1 MKRNLTV
8 RETLMISSMLFGMF
22 FGAGNMIFPA
32 ALGVSAGNNILYA
45 FGGMFLT
52 AVGLPL
58 LAVAALGITRT
69 GSVLEI
75 GAKVSGKFGLLFSLL
90 LYLTIGPLFAVPR
103 CASTSFAI
111 GAVSFGD
118 GFDSAVALAVFSLL
132 FFAAVFVFS
141 RHPGGLM
148 TWIGKYLNPLFL
160 LLLFCL
166 IAAAL
171 LQPVSPLAAA
181 VPSGKYLQAGP
192 AFAGGFLEGYNTLDA
207 LAGLAF
213 GIVVVDAVR
222 ASGVEEANAV
232 AGATIRAGFFSCLLM
247 GFVYLLLS
255 VVSAQSAPLCG
266 DCKNGSE
273 ILGVIAH
280 HYFGSGGALLLFAI
294 VTMACL
300 KTAIGLV
307 TSCAE
312 AFVQMFPGGPGYRFW
327 SMVFILASMLI
338 ANLGLTTI
346 VTWCVPVLMFLY
358 PLAIALILLAIL
370 GEWLKFGKAVYL
382 SVMSLTAAEA
392 AFDFAHTMI
401 PLLREGSSLR
411 PLFLWASGLAAEY
424 LPFFAEGL
432 GWLAPVLAGLLLGML
447 LDKWEKEDSR

>member
-1 MKRNLTV
+1 
-8 RETLMISSMLFGMF
+8 MISSMLFGMF

-32 ALGVSAGNNILYA
+32 SLGIAAGDNILYA

-58 LAVAALGITRT
+58 LAVAALGITKT
-69 GSVLEI
+69 SSVLEI

-111 GAVSFGD
+111 GAVAFGD
-118 GFDSAVALAVFSLL
+118 RVDPAVGLAVFSLL
-132 FFAAVFVFS
+132 FFAAVFVIS

-160 LLLFCL
+160 ALLFCL
-166 IAAAL
+166 IVTAL
-171 LQPVSPLAAA
+171 LQPISPLAAA
-181 VPSGKYLQAGP
+181 EPSDKYLQAGY

-213 GIVVVDAVR
+213 GIIVVDAVK
-222 ASGVEEANAV
+222 AAGVEEADAV
-232 AGATIRAGFFSCLLM
+232 AGATIRAGFFSCLFM

-255 VVSAQSAPLCG
+255 IVSAQSAALCG

-280 HYFGSGGALLLFAI
+280 HYFGSGGALILFAI

-312 AFVQMFPGGPGYRFW
+312 AFAQMFPAGPGYRFW
-327 SMVFILASMLI
+327 SVVFILASMLI

-346 VTWCVPVLMFLY
+346 VSWCVPVLMFLY

-370 GEWLKFGKAVYL
+370 GEWLKFGQTVYL
-382 SVMSLTAAEA
+382 SVMSLTVVEA
-392 AFDFAHTMI
+392 AFDFAHTLL
-401 PLLREGSSLR
+401 PLLGPDSSLR
-411 PLFLWASGLAAEY
+411 PLFGWASGLAAEY
-424 LPFFAEGL
+424 LPFFREGL
-432 GWLAPVLAGLLLGML
+432 GWIGPVLVGLLLGML
-447 LDKWEKEDSR
+447 LDKRRKDSPRS